1 MLLVWHSGLKS
12 MLSSVNVVAGSLQK
26 LAGPR
31 TKSSVPCKADAA
43 VEEEADRVKTGSRGE
58 RGAGEKH
65 S

>member
-1 MLLVWHSGLKS
+1 